1 MTLERPSWPYVLFFV
16 LTLGL
21 WCYQSAGRVAV
32 AFLLLALVL
41 IAYRIPRFVLKPTAA
56 WLALWGSLLLAFF
69 QFLVFDQRD
78 YPTLAIYNTRWVESI
93 GYTLSVLITLQW
105 FSWRS
110 RHFNWLLFSLGLLLM
125 STGIMQNTLLHRQGF
140 AVGLGLFFGAF
151 LWARTYRYAPRR
163 NTHRVWWRYWARL
176 AVMLGV
182 FAALSVTLVRGAERV
197 DRRFNEMLNDW
208 LLPDFQSWSGF
219 SGLTRLQGGQNIRL
233 SNEIAFVIEGGN
245 VPDYWRGNILT
256 HYHEGTWTPE
266 ETLHAP
272 LAYAQLP
279 ADISRGVTQKGAV
292 HYPVQGSLLPHYR
305 DRLRP
310 GLTLNPLQ
318 VSMRNPYNGLL
329 FFPEETVLVD
339 LPAAVPTYQ
348 NRYGLLRRE
357 LREAQHSYTL
367 WLHPENH
374 MRALYDTQLLEENL
388 QVPAGV
394 KRALLPL
401 AHEITRGAA
410 TDQAKAQAIERWF
423 RQHFRYSLSTGPTAQ
438 GVDPTVDFVLRRKPA
453 WCSWYASGMTL
464 MLRSLD
470 IPAHVVSGWR
480 SMDYNPLARQWVVR
494 EKEAHDWVEMLDA
507 QQQRWVR
514 FDPTPPEDLAE
525 VTGSG
530 QGAPWYESLWTALQ
544 LWWQKGRDLLETW
557 RVQDL
562 LVALQR
568 AVISLLKQPLFYGF
582 LLAALWLNQWLKRK
596 KQAVTPAVYT
606 LDYGDAPRDY
616 TEAYGQFLHWQQQR
630 QLPPPEHLDLLLWS
644 QRVREQLRPEEV
656 AALEQLLAA
665 LMAWRFQTRC
675 TAAQRQQYQQD
686 VQKNLHHLQILSQA
700 RKFSAEKQDIIEE

>member
-1 MTLERPSWPYVLFFV
+1 MTLERPSWPYVVFFV

-21 WCYQSAGRVAV
+21 WCYQSADRLAV
-32 AFLLLALVL
+32 AFLLLVLVFT
-41 IAYRIPRFVLKPTAA
+41 AYRVPRFVLKPTAP

-69 QFLVFDQRD
+69 QFLVFDQRE
-78 YPTLAIYNTRWVESI
+78 YRMLAIYNTRWVEAI

-125 STGIMQNTLLHRQGF
+125 STGIMQNTLMHRQGF
-140 AVGLGLFFGAF
+140 AVGLGLFFAAF
-151 LWARTYRYAPRR
+151 LWARTYRYAPDR
-163 NTHRVWWRYWARL
+163 TTGRVWWGYWARM

-182 FAALSVTLVRGAERV
+182 FAAFSVTLVRGAEVV

-208 LLPDFQSWSGF
+208 LLPDLQSWSGF

-256 HYHEGTWTPE
+256 HYDEGTWTPE

-279 ADISRGVTQKGAV
+279 TDQTAVAQKGFL

-305 DRLRP
+305 ERLRP
-310 GLTLNPLQ
+310 GLVLNPLR
-318 VSMRNPYNGLL
+318 VSMRNPYNGLV
-329 FFPEETVLVD
+329 FFPAETVLVD

-357 LREAQHSYTL
+357 LRASQHDYTL
-367 WLHPENH
+367 WLHPENQ
-374 MRALYDTQLLEENL
+374 MQALYDTQLLDENL
-388 QVPAGV
+388 QVPAAV

-401 AHEITRGAA
+401 AHEVTQGAT
-410 TDQAKAQAIERWF
+410 TDQAKARAIERWF
-423 RQHFRYSLSTGPTAQ
+423 RQNFHYSLSTAPTAR

-494 EKEAHDWVEMLDA
+494 EKEAHDWVEMLDT
-507 QQQRWVR
+507 QQQRWVS
-514 FDPTPPEDLAE
+514 FDPTPPGELAE
-525 VTGSG
+525 ITGSG
-530 QGAPWYESLWTALQ
+530 QGSPWYESLWTALQ
-544 LWWQKGRDLLETW
+544 LWLQKGREMLETW
-557 RVQDL
+557 RVQDMV
-562 LVALQR
+562 VALQR
-568 AVISLLKQPLFYGF
+568 AVIALLKQPLFYAF
-582 LLAALWLNQWLKRK
+582 LLAALWLNQWIKRK
-596 KQAVTPAVYT
+596 AQKVTSAEYT
-606 LDYGDAPRDY
+606 LDYGDVPRDY
-616 TEAYGQFLHWQQQR
+616 TEAYGHFLQWQQQR
-630 QLPPPEHLDLLLWS
+630 QLPSPENLDLLLWR
-644 QRVREQLRPEEV
+644 QKVQDQLSAEEV
-656 AALEQLLAA
+656 IALGHVLTA
-665 LMAWRFQTRC
+665 LMAWRFQTQC
-675 TAAQRQQYQQD
+675 TPAQRQQYQLS
-686 VQKNLHHLQILSQA
+686 VQKNLNDLQIRCQA